1 MTNTTTD
8 KQQTL
13 SALEAAKAHYKNKIG
28 GELMHYYCDEWG
40 IDIYYKSTAS
50 LSVENKIMALQQQG
64 KTAEA
69 LVESVISKAL
79 DKDGKHLFKSTDRAS
94 FLHEVDPNVIIQL
107 ATKLNSAN
115 NDTVEDIVKN

>member
-1 MTNTTTD
+1 MTESD
-8 KQQTL
+8 KKTQL
-13 SALEAAKAHYKNKIG
+13 SAIERAKSHFNDKLSGKLLKYHC
-28 GELMHYYCDEWG
+28 EEWG